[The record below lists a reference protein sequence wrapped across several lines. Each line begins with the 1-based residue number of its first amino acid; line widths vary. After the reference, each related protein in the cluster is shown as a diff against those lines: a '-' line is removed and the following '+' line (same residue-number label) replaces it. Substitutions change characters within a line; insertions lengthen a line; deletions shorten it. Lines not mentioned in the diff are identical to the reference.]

1 MPTIQRKIW
10 EIALMDYAALDFWWK
25 VAMTAMNVGMGL
37 YLYLV
42 NRNRVTNERIGK
54 LETGVDDR
62 LDNHTERLARL
73 EQDVRH
79 APTHDDLKRLH
90 ARIDEVNNSL
100 KRLEGEFS
108 GANHTLGLIHEHL
121 LKGGGK

>member
-1 MPTIQRKIW
+1 
-10 EIALMDYAALDFWWK
+10 MDYAALDFWWK
-25 VAMTAMNVGMGL
+25 VSITLMNAGMGL

-42 NRNRVTNERIGK
+42 NRNRVTNERIGT
-54 LETGVDDR
+54 LQTNVDLR

-90 ARIDEVNNSL
+90 ARIDEMTGSMR
-100 KRLEGEFS
+100 RLEGEFS
-108 GANHTLGLIHEHL
+108 GANHTLSLIHEHL
-121 LKGGGK
+121 LNGGGK

>member
-1 MPTIQRKIW
+1 MNY
-10 EIALMDYAALDFWWK
+10 EALDFWWK
-25 VAMTAMNVGMGL
+25 VAITIMNAGMGL

-42 NRNRVTNERIGK
+42 NRNRVTNDRIGK
-54 LETGVDDR
+54 LEDGVDKR

-73 EQDVRH
+73 EQDARH

-90 ARIDEVNNSL
+90 SRIDEMKDSL

-121 LKGGGK
+121 LNGGNK

>member
-1 MPTIQRKIW
+1 
-10 EIALMDYAALDFWWK
+10 MDYAALDFWWK
-25 VAMTAMNVGMGL
+25 VFITALNAGMGL

-42 NRNRVTNERIGK
+42 NRNRVTNERIGA
-54 LETGVDDR
+54 LQTAVDTR

-73 EQDVRH
+73 EQDARH

-90 ARIDEVNNSL
+90 SRIDEVKYSL

-121 LKGGGK
+121 LNGGGK